1 MEYTVYTAGPV
12 EPVNYY
18 PCFLEMVR
26 NYLDGNMETTVYE
39 EQLRD
44 MFGIY
49 AYVGFTMDKLIQ
61 NIVRQVWY
69 TQYYYYHCH

>member
-1 MEYTVYTAGPV
+1 MSVCDSGVVVLSGSV

-18 PCFLEMVR
+18 PCLLEMMR
-26 NYLDGNMETTVYE
+26 NYLDGNIETTVYE

-49 AYVGFTMDKLIQ
+49 AYVGFTIDKLVQ
-61 NIVRQVWY
+61 NIVRQVM
-69 TQYYYYHCH
+69 